1 MIYYK
6 SDNIKKE
13 NANINIIMGER
24 SNGKSYNIKDTV
36 IFDKYFENKSRTML
50 LRRFR
55 EEISSNFIEQ
65 YFSDFDIS
73 KITNDK
79 YNSIFLDRKTNILF
93 GKTTDDF
100 KKKKGEKLGYCASL
114 SIEQNLAGSS
124 FLDVND
130 IVFEEFIS
138 RSLYLS
144 NEPEKLMNLYCTV
157 DRKRGSTKL
166 WLLGNTISKINP
178 YITAWGLEHIFK
190 TIKQGEIKTKEITIE
205 DEGKP
210 RTIKIAVEYCKSTG
224 KSSFTIGNHSS
235 MMNSG
240 AWQTDPQPHLQNSLK
255 LYKVVYRIGF
265 HFDSYLFI
273 GKYLYNPDTKVCCWF
288 IEPYTKGS
296 FDNNIIVFSNH
307 VKENRNYFRNIYN
320 FKSKSDKI
328 NNILNKFTEENIYYS
343 DDNCGTDFKQ
353 VIDFSIRK

>member
-13 NANINIIMGER
+13 NAQINIIIGER
-24 SNGKSYNIKDTV
+24 SNGKSYNIKDTI
-36 IFDKYFENKSRTML
+36 IFEKYLNEKSRTML

-65 YFSDFDIS
+65 YFSDFDIM
-73 KITNDK
+73 KKTNNK

-93 GKTTDDF
+93 GNTAEDF

-114 SIEQNLAGSS
+114 SIEQNLAGGS

-138 RSLYLS
+138 RSLYLA

-157 DRKRGSTKL
+157 DRKRGTTKL

-178 YITAWGLEHIFK
+178 YITAWGLESIFK
-190 TIKQGEIKTKEITIE
+190 TIKQGEIKTKEIEII

-210 RTIKIAVEYCKSTG
+210 RIIKIAVEYCRSTG
-224 KSSFTIGNHSS
+224 KSSFTIGHHSS
-235 MMNSG
+235 MMNNG
-240 AWQTDPQPHLQNSLK
+240 AWQTDPQPHLLESIKNYNTI
-255 LYKVVYRIGF
+255 YKIAF
-265 HFDSYLFI
+265 HFDSYKFLARYI
-273 GKYLYNPDTKVCCWF
+273 SHKETKNKLWF
-288 IEPYTKGS
+288 IEPFTKD
-296 FDNNIIVFSNH
+296 FDNKILIFSNH
-307 VKENRNYFRNIYN
+307 IKENKQYKRNIYTY
-320 FKSKSDKI
+320 KSKNDKI
-328 NNILNKFTEENIYYS
+328 NKILDTFIEENIFYS

-353 VIDFSIRK
+353 IIDFQIRK